1 MKRKLMN
8 ELTEGLEVLSE
19 KRNLTMGQL
28 TKDYARII
36 DEQQEEIAKLNK
48 QIVKMLEEFRE
59 IEQILGK
66 ALNYP
71 WFKDDQCNF
80 PNATEADGVAIGD
93 HTAWSLAHQAADRI
107 KELAEEVD
115 RHNAR
120 VHKLSLN
127 EWRTFDQS

>member
-1 MKRKLMN
+1 MN